1 MATILIV
8 DDVAANRTRLVRVL
22 GSQGHRFLEAVD
34 GRAALSLI
42 QGDRP
47 DLVITDLL
55 MPGMGGYEFVR
66 RLRQDPAIDGIPVL
80 FYTAPYA
87 EREARELASAS
98 GVPYVLTRS
107 DGPEQVL
114 AMVGQILSG
123 EGRPAAMT
131 GIGAAGSASGRRQLR
146 LLGAQLTASAEEL
159 TAANA
164 RLRALVNIGQ
174 ELASARDPHSLLQGV
189 CADAVDLFGATYTS
203 LGILD
208 PDGRTVR
215 RFVTFGTDQ
224 PDWIAPGD
232 SVTGLLA
239 AVVAEGRSFRGENPD
254 GVATDLELP
263 PGHPEVRA
271 FLAVP
276 IATPTTVYGWIKLV
290 GNEGR
295 PFSDEDEEL
304 LLALAGQVGRIYELE
319 DEIQDRREAEH
330 ALRAERDRSRQYL
343 DVAEVLIVALDPA
356 GHITLV
362 NRHACTLLGWPA
374 EELVGRDWFET
385 CLPAHCREEVR
396 RRVDAALQGDP
407 TVVVNP
413 VLTRAG
419 NERLIEWRP
428 TVMRDDA
435 GRVTGTLSS
444 GTDITDRTK
453 AVTDLRQAE
462 EQMRFAL
469 EGAKVGIWDQDYAT
483 GVLSWSPR
491 LEAQYGL
498 EPGTFDGT
506 FEGFV
511 NRIHPDDR
519 ASVGNTVAEAIRAG
533 TDFTVEHRAIWPD
546 GTVHWLASAGRIHLD
561 ADGRPARGLG
571 ISMDVTE
578 RRRLAAQ
585 YQQAQKMEAIG
596 RLAGGVAHDFS
607 NLLTVILGNCEMLLA
622 GGGTGGSQDA
632 EVVEIQHSARS
643 AAALT
648 RQMLAFSRQEPIAS
662 VLLDL
667 NAIITDMGLMFSR
680 LINKDV
686 AVTMT
691 LQPGLPPILADHGQ
705 VEQLVMNLVLNARDA
720 MPAGGRLSITTSR
733 ANGKA
738 LALATPLSIMPG
750 EYVVL
755 TVADTGTGMSPEVM
769 AHVFEPFFTTKSAGK
784 GTGLGLATVHGI
796 VTRSGGQVRVASEPG
811 AGATFTVC
819 FPQGE
824 PVAREPGA
832 SPLA

>member
-8 DDVAANRTRLVRVL
+8 DDVAANRARLVRVL
-22 GSQGHRFLEAVD
+22 GSQGHRLLEAAD
-34 GRAALSLI
+34 GRVALL
-42 QGDRP
+42 QVQADRP

-66 RLRQDPAIDGIPVL
+66 LLRQDPATGGIPVL

-123 EGRPAAMT
+123 EGPPVAAS
-131 GIGAAGSASGRRQLR
+131 GGGGAGGASGRRQLR

-159 TAANA
+159 AAANL

-174 ELASARDPHSLLQGV
+174 ELASARDPDRLLEGV
-189 CADAVDLFGATYTS
+189 CADAVDLFGASYTS

-208 PDGRTVR
+208 PDGQTVR

-224 PDWIAPGD
+224 PDWIVPGE
-232 SVTGLLA
+232 SVSGLLA
-239 AVVAEGRSFRGENPD
+239 AVVAECRSFRGENP
-254 GVATDLELP
+254 GGAATSLQLP
-263 PGHPEVRA
+263 PGHPEVQA

-276 IATPTTVYGWIKLV
+276 IATPSTVFGWIKLV

-295 PFSDEDEEL
+295 GFSDEDEEL

-319 DEIQDRREAEH
+319 HEIQDRREAEH
-330 ALRAERDRSRQYL
+330 ALRTERDRSRQYL

-356 GHITLV
+356 GRITLV
-362 NRHACTLLGWPA
+362 NRHACALLGWSA
-374 EELVGRDWFET
+374 EELLGRDWFET
-385 CLPAHCREEVR
+385 CLPAHCRAEVR
-396 RRVDAALQGDP
+396 QRVEAALHGNP
-407 TVVVNP
+407 GEVVNP

-419 NERLIEWRP
+419 HERLVAWRP
-428 TVMRDDA
+428 TVTRDDA
-435 GRVTGTLSS
+435 GLVTGLLSS
-444 GTDITDRTK
+444 GTDITDRTR
-453 AVTDLRQAE
+453 AETDLRQAE

-469 EGAKVGIWDQDYAT
+469 EGAKVGIWDQDFAT
-483 GVLSWSPR
+483 GELTWSPL

-498 EPGTFDGT
+498 EPGTFNGT
-506 FEGFV
+506 FEGFA

-519 ASVGNTVAEAIRAG
+519 AAVQATVAEAMRTG
-533 TDFTVEHRAIWPD
+533 SDFTVEHRTLWPD
-546 GTVHWLASAGRIHLD
+546 GTTHWLAGAGRIHLD
-561 ADGRPARGLG
+561 AAGQPARGLG

-578 RRRLAAQ
+578 RRMLAAQ

-607 NLLTVILGNCEMLLA
+607 NLLTIILGNCELLLA
-622 GGGTGGSQDA
+622 SGRAGGPEDT
-632 EVVEIQHSARS
+632 EVAEIQQAALS

-648 RQMLAFSRQEPIAS
+648 RQMLSFSRQEPIAS
-662 VLLDL
+662 VSLDL
-667 NAIITDMGLMFSR
+667 NAILADMDQLFAR
-680 LINKDV
+680 LISKDV
-686 AVTMT
+686 AVAMT
-691 LQPGLPPILADHGQ
+691 LEPCLPPILANRGQ
-705 VEQLVMNLVLNARDA
+705 VEQVVMNLVLNARDA
-720 MPAGGRLSITTSR
+720 MPAGGRLSITTAR
-733 ANGKA
+733 ATVEA
-738 LALATPLSIMPG
+738 LAPAPVPG
-750 EYVVL
+750 IAPGGYVVL
-755 TVADTGTGMSPEVM
+755 TVADTGSGMSPEVM
-769 AHVFEPFFTTKSAGK
+769 AHLFEPFFTTKPAGK

-796 VTRSGGQVRVASEPG
+796 VTRSGGQVRVSSEPG
-811 AGATFTVC
+811 AGSTFTVC

-824 PVAREPGA
+824 PAACEPGA